1 MRQFVQGDDIMK
13 IVKAKVATNQRNDD
27 FQAFFYADAPYSI
40 MQDISVNVTEPALID
55 RIRNGLPGETVITLA
70 RKIGVAQ
77 KDVAGWLHT
86 TTRTLQRHIETR
98 ENLSPEISDRV
109 AQLVRVY
116 CRCNE
121 VFKDEGKA
129 SAWLKTP
136 NYALGGVVPTT
147 LLDTIPGIELVLD
160 ELGRIEHGVFV

>member
-1 MRQFVQGDDIMK
+1 MRQFVQGEDAMK
-13 IVKAKVATNQRNDD
+13 IAKAKTDANPRNDD
-27 FQAFFYADAPYSI
+27 FQAFFYAEAPYSAN
-40 MQDISVNVTEPALID
+40 QDVSVNVPESALID

-98 ENLSPEISDRV
+98 QNLSPEISDRV

-121 VFKDEGKA
+121 VFKDEEKV
-129 SAWLKTP
+129 SAWLKAP

>member
-1 MRQFVQGDDIMK
+1 MRQFVQGEDTMK
-13 IVKAKVATNQRNDD
+13 IAKAKADTSQRNDE
-27 FQAFFYADAPYSI
+27 FQAFFCAESPYSAR
-40 MQDISVNVTEPALID
+40 QGISLNFPEPTLID

-121 VFKDEGKA
+121 VFKDEEKV
-129 SAWLKTP
+129 STWLKSP
-136 NYALGGVVPTT
+136 NYALGGVIPTT